1 MELPTDK
8 LRPSTLEQRQ
18 LRNLLSL
25 VASYCCRQSETTVK
39 KYTHVPIQIL
49 NNGEKIRAIN
59 VGCFLP
65 RSRLLLA
72 RLHALMAETQTLP
85 YCIDLGDLNMEMTT
99 LAKTLKRLT
108 SLTSTATPIAHEDLL
123 TLFVGCC
130 KLQMDT
136 DVHELLIQI
145 RNDPGLLDI
154 TSLSVAD
161 FSFVLEMASNNRHQ
175 AKIGLN
181 KLQTN
186 HGNGVA
192 TTNSLNA
199 KPKALGAKPNRRLSV
214 IMQRKIK
221 RRLETQE
228 QSKQSLKDNDAS
240 AIHIVKASPTR
251 QEEMPL
257 AKVHSISGHGELSND
272 GEEEEG
278 EEEDMDVEHM
288 TEAELLAVIQAAEA
302 EGRM

>member
-1 MELPTDK
+1 M
-8 LRPSTLEQRQ
+8 
-18 LRNLLSL
+18 
-25 VASYCCRQSETTVK
+25 K

-186 HGNGVA
+186 HGNGGGGA

-199 KPKALGAKPNRRLSV
+199 KPTLGAKPNRRLSV

-257 AKVHSISGHGELSND
+257 AKVHSISGHGESSND
-272 GEEEEG
+272 GEEEEEEEEQEAEEEEEEQEEQE